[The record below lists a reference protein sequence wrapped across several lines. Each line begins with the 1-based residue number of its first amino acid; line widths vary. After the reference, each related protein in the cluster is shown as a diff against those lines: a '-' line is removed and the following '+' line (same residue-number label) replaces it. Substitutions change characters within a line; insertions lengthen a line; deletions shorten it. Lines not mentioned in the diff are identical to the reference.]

1 MIALIRR
8 LFDIQL
14 LRNENQ
20 QLKAALAIAYISSNF
35 GCFNRNGGES
45 HGTTLL
51 SLERRRCASG
61 ELVMICADIAGMG
74 ALNQRLG
81 ETVVNS
87 KVRGCLRSL
96 ASMRGVEFTAQLNS
110 GDEFVFI
117 VDGSDSDG
125 IVQRMRSLFVE
136 AGFSGLYA
144 AGGAIDPSKTYAEN
158 ADRLM
163 NGVYLSKS
171 V

>member
-8 LFDIQL
+8 LLDIQI

-20 QLKAALAIAYISSNF
+20 QLKAALAIAYQSSNF
-35 GCFNRNGGES
+35 NCYNRSGGEVY
-45 HGTTLL
+45 GAALL
-51 SLERRRCASG
+51 VQERRRCASG
-61 ELVMICADIAGMG
+61 QLVMVCADIAGMG

-87 KVRGCLRSL
+87 KVRSCLRTL

-171 V
+171 A

>member
-8 LFDIQL
+8 LLDIQA
-14 LRNENQ
+14 LRSENQ
-20 QLKAALAIAYISSNF
+20 QLRAALAIAYQSTNF
-35 GCFNRNGGES
+35 GCFNRCGGES

-61 ELVMICADIAGMG
+61 DLVMICADIAGMG
-74 ALNQRLG
+74 ILNQRLG

-87 KVRGCLRSL
+87 KVRSCLRTL

-117 VDGSDSDG
+117 VDHADSNG
-125 IVQRMRSLFVE
+125 IVQRMRGLFIA
-136 AGFSGLYA
+136 AGFSGLYTDV
-144 AGGAIDPSKTYAEN
+144 GIIDPSVSYAEN
-158 ADRLM
+158 ANRLM
-163 NGVYLSKS
+163 QKVYLSKS